1 MEAESN
7 LIFYKD
13 GLDVL
18 LSVWGNNTYPITEM
32 NKSPMINFPQPSSES
47 TDNSGNPSKRED
59 EHLVHLICLE
69 EQLRLS
75 HTNIPAL
82 RGG

>member
-7 LIFYKD
+7 LIGYKD

-32 NKSPMINFPQPSSES
+32 NKSPMINFPQSSSKS

-59 EHLVHLICLE
+59 ERLVCRICLE
-69 EQLRLS
+69 EQLHPS
-75 HTNIPAL
+75 NANISAL
-82 RGG
+82 